1 MVHGPFVEAVAQHDR
16 NRLEARQTNVARA
29 ILANGE
35 SGVMFS
41 VGGRIHVFSDD
52 EIGRFVDHISE
63 VVVGSE

>member
-1 MVHGPFVEAVAQHDR
+1 MVHGPFIEAVAQHDR

-41 VGGRIHVFSDD
+41 ISGRIHVFSDD
-52 EIGRFVDHISE
+52 EISQFVDHISE
-63 VVVGSE
+63 VVVSNE